1 MHHLDI
7 LLFLICISA
16 AFTATI
22 AATFDIII
30 ADGTLS
36 LSDTG
41 LEFADTVTDAEGERL
56 VDALRPAVC
65 MEEGILRRGIEGLI
79 FLQEVR
85 GRERQAKT
93 VLHPRLLYAQLVVV
107 KAAASALQGNTR
119 RVSIDIE

>member
-16 AFTATI
+16 VFTAII
-22 AATFDIII
+22 AAAFDIII
-30 ADGTLS
+30 ADGTLGFP
-36 LSDTG
+36 DAG
-41 LEFADTVTDAEGERL
+41 LEFADTVADAEGERL
-56 VDALRPAVC
+56 VDALRPTVC

-85 GRERQAKT
+85 GRERQVKT
-93 VLHPRLLYAQLVVV
+93 VLQPRLLYTQLVVV

-119 RVSIDIE
+119 RVGIDIE